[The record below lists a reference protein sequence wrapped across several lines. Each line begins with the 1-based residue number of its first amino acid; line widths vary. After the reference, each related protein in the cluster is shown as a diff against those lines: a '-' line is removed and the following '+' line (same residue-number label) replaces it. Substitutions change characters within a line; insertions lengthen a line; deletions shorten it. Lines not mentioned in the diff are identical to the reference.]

1 MISDRK
7 KKNKCIYF
15 CFVGQ
20 ISFSARIL
28 TYFVNDDIKAG
39 KELVS
44 VEVKV
49 RNGTSRVTYA
59 IIPIQPEIFIRQILK
74 IDNLTGTITLQRNLK
89 TFVRLRKDGTR
100 RLSFKVNACQSRKRS
115 CASANVRIIALR
127 ANIGDQFVEEALKH
141 VTPEK
146 LVNHVFKG
154 VTTKTITP
162 SSLLRVLRRIPKSSE
177 NIAMMDA
184 KQEMLLD
191 YVRRKI
197 VKVLSLR
204 KL

>member
-1 MISDRK
+1 M
-7 KKNKCIYF
+7 
-15 CFVGQ
+15 
-20 ISFSARIL
+20 
-28 TYFVNDDIKAG
+28 NDDIKAG

-44 VEVKV
+44 LEVKV
-49 RNGTSRVTYA
+49 RNGVSPVTYA
-59 IIPIQPEIFIRQILK
+59 IIPIPQAILIRQILK

-89 TFVRLRKDGTR
+89 RFVRLRKDGTR
-100 RLSFKVNACQSRKRS
+100 RLSFKVSACQSRKRS

-127 ANIGDQFVEEALKH
+127 ENFGDQFVEEALKH